1 MVRLLKQLL
10 NRCLFQTLFF
20 HGAIRDLDQLLL
32 DGFPPD
38 ARVRMSK
45 VVYPNFA
52 DSVLLL
58 CRAVGLD
65 EKDLVTGGSS
75 YRYTADSW

>member
-1 MVRLLKQLL
+1 
-10 NRCLFQTLFF
+10 
-20 HGAIRDLDQLLL
+20 
-32 DGFPPD
+32 
-38 ARVRMSK
+38 MSK